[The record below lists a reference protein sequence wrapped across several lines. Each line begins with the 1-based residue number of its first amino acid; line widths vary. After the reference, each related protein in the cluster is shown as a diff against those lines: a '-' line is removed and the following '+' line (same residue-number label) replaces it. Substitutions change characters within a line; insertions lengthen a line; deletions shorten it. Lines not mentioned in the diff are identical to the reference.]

1 VMKMDKIKHIK
12 VANDFHDEL
21 IGRFITD
28 SDYHGEKF
36 REEYLV
42 PALKD
47 YDKVIVD
54 FDGVEG
60 YGSSFLDEAFGG
72 LIHTSNLPKEEV
84 LRKLQ
89 LVSTEDESLKEEI
102 LGYIEKAN

>member
-1 VMKMDKIKHIK
+1 MEKTKLIK
-12 VANDFHDEL
+12 VAKDFHDEL

-28 SDYHGEKF
+28 SDYHGERF

-47 YDKVIVD
+47 YDTVIVD

-60 YGSSFLDEAFGG
+60 YGSSFLEEAFGG
-72 LIHTSNLPKEEV
+72 LIHTRNLSREDV
-84 LRKLQ
+84 LRKLK
-89 LVSTEDESLKEEI
+89 LVSTEDESLIEEI

>member
-1 VMKMDKIKHIK
+1 MMEKVKLIK
-12 VANDFHDEL
+12 VAKDFHDEL

-60 YGSSFLDEAFGG
+60 YGSSFLEEAFGG
-72 LIHTSNLPKEEV
+72 LIHT
-84 LRKLQ
+84 RKLSREDVLSKLT
-89 LVSTEDESLKEEI
+89 LVSKEDESLVEEI